1 MLDKSFLLAGEIYFH
16 EKKNPLTVLAKVF
29 FKPFGRS
36 TLHSHHV
43 ITLAGQPLQK
53 FINLFHI
60 PQGFPGGY
68 KLPTCQR
75 MAVPTI

>member
-1 MLDKSFLLAGEIYFH
+1 MRY
-16 EKKNPLTVLAKVF
+16 KNPLTVFAKPCS
-29 FKPFGRS
+29 KPFGRS

-53 FINLFHI
+53 FINLFQI

-68 KLPTCQR
+68 KLPTFQK
-75 MAVPTI
+75 MAVPVI